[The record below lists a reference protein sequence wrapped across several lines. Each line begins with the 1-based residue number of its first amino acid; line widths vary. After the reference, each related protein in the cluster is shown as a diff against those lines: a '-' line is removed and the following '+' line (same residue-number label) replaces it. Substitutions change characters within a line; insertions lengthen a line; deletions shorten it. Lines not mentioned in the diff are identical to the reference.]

1 MRKCLLRNQILDLPT
16 AARSSEGT
24 SQVKHGDPVAWVVS
38 HSCRRAATA
47 ARSTAGEDP
56 ANTVTLDPFR
66 SSPPR
71 PQAEEAG
78 GEPYTSRQG
87 ADSWNVDRQRTLGR
101 AHLLGSATIDAVVAA
116 VLFHGMRVV
125 VIGGTGHIGTYLVP
139 SLVKA
144 GHDTVVISR
153 GSRRAYRDDPAWHD
167 VEMLT
172 CNREAAE
179 QDGQFGAVV
188 AGLRPDAVV
197 DLTCFTPA
205 QARQL
210 VDGLDGQHVVQ
221 TGSIWSYGP
230 SVIVPTTEDAAK
242 HPYGEYGVNKLA
254 VEQYLTGEQ
263 DRVRAS
269 VVHPGHIS
277 GPGWMPIGPAGNL
290 DPAVIDALRADGS
303 CLLPDRGGETIH
315 HVHAE
320 DVAGLHQAC
329 LEQPDAAA
337 GQSFNSVCTQAFTLR
352 GYAEVVARHFGH
364 EPRLEFVP
372 WDEFVARVNAEH
384 AAVTLEH
391 IGRAPQHSMEKAGTV
406 LGFLPKHD
414 VTDTVLES
422 IDAWVA
428 ANRN

>member
-1 MRKCLLRNQILDLPT
+1 MAL
-16 AARSSEGT
+16 
-24 SQVKHGDPVAWVVS
+24 
-38 HSCRRAATA
+38 
-47 ARSTAGEDP
+47 
-56 ANTVTLDPFR
+56 
-66 SSPPR
+66 
-71 PQAEEAG
+71 
-78 GEPYTSRQG
+78 
-87 ADSWNVDRQRTLGR
+87 
-101 AHLLGSATIDAVVAA
+101 IDAVVARQYIP
-116 VLFHGMRVV
+116 GMRVV

-153 GSRRAYRDDPAWHD
+153 GSRRPYRDDPVWRD
-167 VEMLT
+167 VEMVA
-172 CNREAAE
+172 CDREAAE
-179 QDGQFGAVV
+179 QDGQFGTLIG
-188 AGLRPDAVV
+188 GLRPDAVV

-210 VDGLDGQHVVQ
+210 VDALDGQHVVQ
-221 TGSIWSYGP
+221 TGSVWSYGP
-230 SVIVPTTEDAAK
+230 STIVPTTEDAPK
-242 HPYGEYGVNKLA
+242 HPYGQYGVNKLA
-254 VEQYLTGEQ
+254 IEQYLTGKQ

-277 GPGWMPIGPAGNL
+277 GPGWLPIGPAGNL
-290 DPAVIDALRADGS
+290 DPGVIDALRADGS
-303 CLLPDRGGETIH
+303 CLLPDRGAETIH

-329 LEQPDAAA
+329 LDQPDAAA

-372 WDEFVARVNAEH
+372 WDEFASRVDAEH
-384 AAVTLEH
+384 AETTLDH
-391 IGRAPQHSMEKAGTV
+391 IGRAPLYSMDKARTV
-406 LGFLPKHD
+406 LGFRPKHT